1 MKLCIF
7 SPSDIN
13 YPEVDQSQPENQR
26 ENIANA
32 LKQPDTNLNQETQ
45 PPPGRNKHQNQIYIL
60 KYKHIYGLK
69 IIHMCIG
76 HYLDIKLFSDKTVL
90 QMNPMQISLFP
101 PPPNLERNLRE
112 VFGNCKLK
120 HDIRAF

>member
-26 ENIANA
+26 ENDG
-32 LKQPDTNLNQETQ
+32 KCTETSGRQPEPGNSTAS
-45 PPPGRNKHQNQIYIL
+45 GRNNHQNQIDIL

-69 IIHMCIG
+69 IIHMCIC
-76 HYLDIKLFSDKTVL
+76 HYLDIKLFSDKAIPPNEPNESITH
-90 QMNPMQISLFP
+90 P
-101 PPPNLERNLRE
+101 PPIWKEILGKSLGTVN
-112 VFGNCKLK
+112 
-120 HDIRAF
+120 

>member
-1 MKLCIF
+1 MKLCIS
-7 SPSDIN
+7 SPSDTN

-32 LKQPDTNLNQETQ
+32 LKQPDTDLNQESEL
-45 PPPGRNKHQNQIYIL
+45 PPGRNQHQNQIYIL

-69 IIHMCIG
+69 SIHMCIC

-90 QMNPMQISLFP
+90 QMNPMQIFFLP
-101 PPPNLERNLRE
+101 PSI
-112 VFGNCKLK
+112 FGKK
-120 HDIRAF
+120 S